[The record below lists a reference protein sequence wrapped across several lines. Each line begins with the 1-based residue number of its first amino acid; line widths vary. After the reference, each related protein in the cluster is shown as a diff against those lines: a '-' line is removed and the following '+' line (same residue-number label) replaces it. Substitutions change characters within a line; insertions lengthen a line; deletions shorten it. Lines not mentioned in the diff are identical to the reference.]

1 MGNPLMNMMG
11 NTQRMNSPIAN
22 GLNSFGKIQ
31 QIMNM
36 LRGGNPAEIA
46 ANMARQNPEFAKFV
60 EANKNKSVEQLANE
74 YGIDLNMLN
83 GFLK

>member
-11 NTQRMNSPIAN
+11 SLPRTNSPIAN

-60 EANKNKSVEQLANE
+60 EANKNKSVQDLANE
-74 YGIDLNMLN
+74 YGIDLNILN
-83 GFLK
+83 GIFK